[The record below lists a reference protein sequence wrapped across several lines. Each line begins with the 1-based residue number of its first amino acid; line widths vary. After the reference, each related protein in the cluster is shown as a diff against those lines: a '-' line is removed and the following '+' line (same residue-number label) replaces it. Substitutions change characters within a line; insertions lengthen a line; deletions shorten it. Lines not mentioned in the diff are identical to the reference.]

1 VQLSAEYRR
10 TADKPGRPLIFIT
23 HLSCF
28 EVYEPAGKGI
38 DWWVRLQGGTST
50 MMKIEE
56 TKMDMKREDVI
67 QRLVAR
73 GIFKIGGKQLY
84 ELPFYLLMK
93 EYYKQV

>member
-1 VQLSAEYRR
+1 
-10 TADKPGRPLIFIT
+10 
-23 HLSCF
+23 
-28 EVYEPAGKGI
+28 
-38 DWWVRLQGGTST
+38 